1 MNREEFYNYIKDNLK
16 SNLSEELR
24 NGECVLSQVSKNN
37 QILTGVTIH
46 PNESG
51 MQITPVVYLDNF
63 YDRYESG
70 YAAHEILN
78 DIARIYEN
86 YAARSNSNDFS
97 FKPDMVMDYNA
108 AKDHIYPK
116 VIGISGNETYLQDKV
131 YRTIEDLAVTYYID
145 LSEDLNSIGGKPTV
159 TISKTILE
167 KYGVTEEEI
176 NETVESTFMLKH
188 VFPSN
193 DPVNRPGSYER
204 AKELLRK
211 ILVQYAKG
219 YSEDFGRLRQDE
231 ARFEISIKD
240 ALITGAIDL
249 LMREDPEH
257 GITTA
262 DVIDFKTMELP
273 DSSGDFDWRDMS
285 IQVQLYSKAAKE
297 VMGEDVQTGFIH
309 TLKDNKRTAI
319 PVDDQSVENAIG
331 AIEWAVSGIL
341 ANDFP
346 MRPCKVNCDH
356 CDYRSMCAQK
366 PQPFSR
372 KEVPPYIH
380 TPDGEKQIA
389 AFDLEDEKNGH

>member
-37 QILTGVTIH
+37 QMLTGVTIR

-176 NETVESTFMLKH
+176 NKQALDNQSKKGYELINLFEMLNQMMGMDGPIPEDGNITYVLNNPDKINGAALIADNDILKE
-188 VFPSN
+188 VADKIGTDEFYILPSSIHE
-193 DPVNRPGSYER
+193 VLIMPGSENIDTDYLKNMVSEVNATTVNPADR
-204 AKELLRK
+204 LSDNVYHFDARNKELS
-211 ILVQYAKG
+211 VA
-219 YSEDFGRLRQDE
+219 EDD
-231 ARFEISIKD
+231 
-240 ALITGAIDL
+240 
-249 LMREDPEH
+249 
-257 GITTA
+257 
-262 DVIDFKTMELP
+262 
-273 DSSGDFDWRDMS
+273 
-285 IQVQLYSKAAKE
+285 KE
-297 VMGEDVQTGFIH
+297 E
-309 TLKDNKRTAI
+309 TL
-319 PVDDQSVENAIG
+319 
-331 AIEWAVSGIL
+331 
-341 ANDFP
+341 F
-346 MRPCKVNCDH
+346 
-356 CDYRSMCAQK
+356 
-366 PQPFSR
+366 
-372 KEVPPYIH
+372 
-380 TPDGEKQIA
+380 
-389 AFDLEDEKNGH
+389 